1 MKLDY
6 SKALLKEDVLSYQ
19 ERVNEVHQS
28 IFDGTCAGNDF
39 IGWVRW
45 PFDYDKEEFARIKE
59 EYSKNIK
66 AKENYFAE
74 KENEQKVETESAQPD
89 RKSVV

>member
-28 IFDGTCAGNDF
+28 IFDGSCAGNDF
-39 IGWVRW
+39 IGWVRL
-45 PFDYDKEEFARIKE
+45 PFDYDKEEFARIM
-59 EYSKNIK
+59 
-66 AKENYFAE
+66 
-74 KENEQKVETESAQPD
+74 
-89 RKSVV
+89 